1 MNNQSPSSNTSPES
15 GNKSKFDGEL
25 SKKFSTLSRIIDEE
39 NTNENERNSKKEAEI
54 AEKNFIKETGD
65 RIVGGKFV
73 KRDVGKIVY
82 HHDGSSTDNRIAK
95 KVPRLEDYLLSKLSK
110 DGEQPTSNEK
120 DVEEKMLKWIA
131 QKGIIIEDL
140 FNDVDFENFPDS
152 VFTDTIERSIRMVR
166 ALGLKRIINVFCQ
179 TGKNFSADYFRERL
193 SAIAVH
199 EFLILIIFPT
209 LESWRKDSET
219 ATMELKESTNR
230 LNLSDSIENVEIS
243 F

>member
-1 MNNQSPSSNTSPES
+1 
-15 GNKSKFDGEL
+15 
-25 SKKFSTLSRIIDEE
+25 
-39 NTNENERNSKKEAEI
+39 
-54 AEKNFIKETGD
+54 
-65 RIVGGKFV
+65 
-73 KRDVGKIVY
+73 
-82 HHDGSSTDNRIAK
+82 
-95 KVPRLEDYLLSKLSK
+95 
-110 DGEQPTSNEK
+110 
-120 DVEEKMLKWIA
+120 MLNWIA
-131 QKGIIIEDL
+131 QKGLIIEDL

-209 LESWRKDSET
+209 LESWRKDAET
-219 ATMELKESTNR
+219 ATMELKESTNCI
-230 LNLSDSIENVEIS
+230 NLSDSIENVEIK